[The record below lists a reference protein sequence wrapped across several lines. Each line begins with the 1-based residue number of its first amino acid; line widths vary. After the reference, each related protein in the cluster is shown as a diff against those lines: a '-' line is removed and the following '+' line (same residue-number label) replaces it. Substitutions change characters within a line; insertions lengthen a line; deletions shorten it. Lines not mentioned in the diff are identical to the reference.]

1 MKIFVGNEFILRF
14 MLINM
19 SSGITGGMLNF
30 VIPVYAISLNA
41 TSTEIGLIKGFT
53 GLGDMLTALPAGYL
67 VDYFGTRKLYL
78 ISGIFGIVIIML
90 LSLADNPM
98 LVLLVMVFY
107 GVARTIRNASL
118 STTFF
123 KKMNIIGTRK
133 AGWYMGS
140 MSIGASFIG
149 PIIGGF
155 AVIAMGFTGYFA
167 LTSAFLFLPFLII
180 LARTNHR
187 NNPSIKLN
195 NSSLV
200 DALNHYK
207 NLARNRILM
216 RTTIIQTLS
225 TAFGMTFSTFITVL
239 VIRDFGLSP
248 GIAAMLISLNG
259 GTSILIIFF
268 CGKLLSKDNNN
279 LYLSSFFITILS
291 LMLLGITKDVSL
303 LAIASTA
310 VAIGSGLIT
319 VITYAHVGNIEGEKG
334 KIASILSF
342 GQSTGVIIGPI
353 LGGMIGDAFS
363 VQAIFLAFIPLYGAL
378 ALYTFTNGRKKGN
391 IAAIMLNLEEM
402 RR

>member
-1 MKIFVGNEFILRF
+1 MKIFDDNEFIFRF

-30 VIPVYAISLNA
+30 IIPIYAISLNA

-90 LSLADNPM
+90 LSLADNSM
-98 LVLLVMVFY
+98 HVLLVMVFY

-123 KKMNIIGTRK
+123 KKINIIGTSK

-140 MSIGASFIG
+140 MNIGASFIG
-149 PIIGGF
+149 PIFGGF
-155 AVIAMGFTGYFA
+155 VVIAMDFTDYFA
-167 LTSAFLFLPFLII
+167 LTSAFLFLPFMVI
-180 LARTNHR
+180 LARPNQR
-187 NNPSIKLN
+187 VEPSIKLN

-200 DALNHYK
+200 DALKHYK
-207 NLARNRILM
+207 NLARNKILM

-225 TAFGMTFSTFITVL
+225 TAFGMTYSTFITVL
-239 VIRDFGLSP
+239 IIRDFGLSP

-268 CGKLLSKDNNN
+268 CGKLLSKNSNN
-279 LYLSSFFITILS
+279 LYIYSFFITILA
-291 LMLLGITKDVSL
+291 LMLLGMTRNASL
-303 LAIASTA
+303 LAIASIA
-310 VAIGSGLIT
+310 IAIGSGLIT
-319 VITYAHVGNIEGEKG
+319 MITYAHVGNIEGEKG
-334 KIASILSF
+334 KISSILSF
-342 GQSTGVIIGPI
+342 GQSIGVIIGPI
-353 LGGMIGDAFS
+353 IGGMIGDAFS
-363 VQAIFLAFIPLYGAL
+363 IQAIFLAFIPLYGAL
-378 ALYTFTNGRKKGN
+378 AIYTFTNSKKTE
-391 IAAIMLNLEEM
+391 IE
-402 RR
+402 